1 MQVTNQRPAVL
12 DPLYVHDYTKPFQPI
27 EEMKTHICTQ
37 LRQPLVAGAPVT
49 IADDT
54 GTPLDDDAICGMVA
68 RCCGE
73 NIDVAAEDWCKELF
87 VKTLAHFNPHG
98 IGIQSLFSAQAAV
111 KSKLPY
117 ATPTMVYTIGGDII
131 PTCREFMTG
140 QCGPEKLFTVFAFYG
155 HVDTLGFYFVND
167 VAFDQFKG
175 YLTQQSAPIFGM
187 LPPETQN
194 LVNEFKLLKLNSL
207 TESLLLRNSDTEN
220 TGAMAFARFI
230 VAMLLN
236 YGASANPKEFGCMPF
251 RLSELYVP
259 RTLLF
264 INVERHMHAS
274 PKQIENEWSIIR
286 QSLTMPPP
294 IISNQKLTKLT
305 TGVRSARKI
314 MQQAVTADRNRMNPQ
329 KAPMVPFTAT
339 PPKPIDLARSIRRVV
354 TKMASVNRSDNSY
367 KSVKMTFQKPNR
379 RNPDDFN
386 KQGKSVS
393 TKYYADVHLY
403 IDMSNSISEENYK
416 DVVMMCI
423 FMARKLNIN
432 IYFNTFSTSI
442 SQCTKL
448 HLENRSTKQIYAAF
462 QKVPKVTGGTDFS
475 VVWDYINASKKRLRE
490 LSIMITDFEWTPGN
504 RQVSHPK
511 HLYYV
516 PCANMSSYADMVHYA
531 ERFCKASVHIDP
543 DMRSRLLF

>member
-27 EEMKTHICTQ
+27 EEMKAHICTQ

-49 IADDT
+49 IADDAGNT
-54 GTPLDDDAICGMVA
+54 LDDDAICGMVA

-140 QCGPEKLFTVFAFYG
+140 QCSPEKLFTVFAFYG
-155 HVDTLGFYFVND
+155 RVDTLGFYFVND
-167 VAFDQFKG
+167 VAFDQFKD

-220 TGAMAFARFI
+220 TGAMSFARFI
-230 VAMLLN
+230 IAMLLN
-236 YGASANPKEFGCMPF
+236 YGASADPKEFGCMPF

-329 KAPMVPFTAT
+329 KAPMVPFTSA
-339 PPKPIDLARSIRRVV
+339 PPRPIDLARSIRRVV

-367 KSVKMTFQKPNR
+367 KSIKMTFQKPNR

-403 IDMSNSISEENYK
+403 IDTSGSISEENYK

-448 HLENRSTKQIYAAF
+448 HLENRSTKQIYTAF

-516 PCANMSSYADMVHYA
+516 PCANLASYTDMVHYA
-531 ERFCKASVHIDP
+531 ERFCKACEHIDP